1 MPDDHTVIEPG
12 IVTTKESKSEQAP
25 LAPTPGG
32 SKRARRGSPVMIV
45 AIIASAVVVLAC
57 IVASAFVAYMF
68 IQQALWYVYG

>member
-1 MPDDHTVIEPG
+1 MPDDHTVIEPKM
-12 IVTTKESKSEQAP
+12 VTNQESKSEQAP

-68 IQQALWYVYG
+68 IQHAPWYGCG